1 MTGLKF
7 VKGKGLVRDRPRPRK
22 GPRITA
28 RKYLGDDAGSW
39 AVFVD
44 GLPFVAGLTRPE
56 VAYYKRQAQESL
68 DAEVAYYKRQAQ
80 ESLDARE
87 AKNRA
92 IIEVKSTAGSW
103 EDLPPAKSLN
113 EIYSKSGPDRRYQDW
128 LMACASNLGQTCK
141 DREEAYQWLITNASE
156 TTTEDFDGEQGVLDE
171 CNGLLN
177 TKEAAHA

>member
-44 GLPFVAGLTRPE
+44 GLPFVAGLTRP
-56 VAYYKRQAQESL
+56 
-68 DAEVAYYKRQAQ
+68 EVAYYKRQAQ